1 MNGSLNCLF
10 WPAGWN
16 GTGRKIIEWTAFN
29 LSTYVVPRLLSAD
42 ASIALQAIEWE
53 QSMSGNR
60 SLSRPASGQKY
71 QAPKLTV
78 FGEAIHLTASGTSST
93 GEGKG
98 GGNVK
103 RI

>member
-1 MNGSLNCLF
+1 
-10 WPAGWN
+10 
-16 GTGRKIIEWTAFN
+16 
-29 LSTYVVPRLLSAD
+29 
-42 ASIALQAIEWE
+42 
-53 QSMSGNR
+53 MSENR
-60 SLSRPASGQKY
+60 SLSRPAGGQKY

-78 FGEAIHLTASGTSST
+78 FGEAIHLTASGTSTT